1 MLAFGVDLLSLAI
14 STVLVKLLFGT
25 ILRLIPAYTV
35 SDYVQFYSMLAV
47 AFLITFSCFNQK
59 VDLVRRNMKSELL
72 RVVEYN
78 TILAAVLAILLIVTK
93 ASVADSR
100 YL

>member
-59 VDLVRRNMKSELL
+59 VVSLCFQLL
-72 RVVEYN
+72 RVEEEPQHLMA
-78 TILAAVLAILLIVTK
+78 IGDDLVLC
-93 ASVADSR
+93 R
-100 YL
+100 

>member
-47 AFLITFSCFNQK
+47 AFLIAFS
-59 VDLVRRNMKSELL
+59 
-72 RVVEYN
+72 
-78 TILAAVLAILLIVTK
+78 
-93 ASVADSR
+93 
-100 YL
+100 